1 FGKGKGPILTSSEL
15 GGKKEKPITKI
26 IPTPTT
32 PPKIPTTEKTPPS
45 AKEEEIT
52 TTPTTYWRHVSTG
65 TGGRVEVYVDGAGQI
80 PSCILT
86 FSINP
91 IKGTHAVY
99 KGQDGTQF
107 NFETIEPSGTK
118 KLWGARF
125 NITTGGIDW
134 FYWNRDKGDWVATR
148 QPGNVEVTSTFKVG
162 WEEIKP
168 PGGKFDNFMN
178 NAPEWLR
185 AKMAQKIRE

>member
-1 FGKGKGPILTSSEL
+1 
-15 GGKKEKPITKI
+15 
-26 IPTPTT
+26 
-32 PPKIPTTEKTPPS
+32 PTTEKTPPS